1 MVSLLFNQFT
11 VAVTLLAAAW
21 LSVTLCRQQLPDEE
35 MATYGLWSKWD
46 DFYLAVLAAIAASL
60 TRKQ

>member
-1 MVSLLFNQFT
+1 M
-11 VAVTLLAAAW
+11 AVRNP
-21 LSVTLCRQQLPDEE
+21 CRRQLPHEE
-35 MATYGLWSKWD
+35 MATYGLSSKWD